1 MQGRAPCPSANTTKP
16 RLHSQEDG
24 AFFLIH
30 NLFTNY
36 LSSHR
41 KKLTYLNSP
50 SIHVSLVLLY
60 LRKHDAQD
68 AVLDL
73 R

>member
-16 RLHSQEDG
+16 RLPSQGEG
-24 AFFLIH
+24 AFFNSQSFYKSL
-30 NLFTNY
+30 L
-36 LSSHR
+36 
-41 KKLTYLNSP
+41 KKLPYLNSP